1 MAAGFAAARLGKV
14 VVAGGSSAD
23 LPKVPEVFRDSQY
36 GRYPADIGELLAGL
50 ASDVQQLIRGEIALG
65 RAELD

>member
-1 MAAGFAAARLGKV
+1 VTPSRV
-14 VVAGGSSAD
+14 DTPPS
-23 LPKVPEVFRDSQY
+23 
-36 GRYPADIGELLAGL
+36 IGELLAGL